1 MISYAPL
8 RELLISRNLKWKD
21 LREELG
27 INSTVIAKINK
38 NEYVSMEVL
47 ERVCLYFGCQL
58 TDICTIKK
66 NP

>member
-8 RELLISRNLKWKD
+8 RELLIRRKLKWKD

-38 NEYVSMEVL
+38 NEYISMEVL
-47 ERVCLYFGCQL
+47 ERICLHFNCQL

-66 NP
+66 EP